1 MKTKLLALLLFAG
14 SSLFAGTHVFFGFGV
29 GAPAHGYYAP
39 PLRSVYYAPPPLYAR
54 PGYTWIA
61 GYWYPVGP
69 RYRWRAGYWARPPY
83 PGARWYAPRYYNH
96 RYYSGYWR
104 RH

>member
-61 GYWYPVGP
+61 GYWYPVGA
-69 RYRWRAGYWARPPY
+69 RYRWHAGYWARPPY